1 MKYSALVGPGPTGCR
16 PEHFRDML
24 SVPRR
29 ADANR
34 LLRALSTFH
43 KCIDSGSLPDACRFI
58 TRTRLM
64 WQRKKNGKPRP
75 IKMGEVLRSCY
86 AKHLVHKHRVKLRTT
101 CLSMHQWG
109 IGLPGAAEALSHW
122 RGTIEELICDGTL
135 EPMVAADLDLVNM
148 FGNAEWP
155 SIRSAIQSHFEE
167 ALPWTK
173 WHHEQPSTTVLPC
186 KTDFDTDRGA
196 EQGDVLGSIQSSL
209 TLGAARSQ
217 HFARVG
223 DHTFYPGARDE

>member
-1 MKYSALVGPGPTGCR
+1 MGNLVQSRWVKFFAHATPNTWYTSTVSNFAPPACPCTNGALVSPA
-16 PEHFRDML
+16 L
-24 SVPRR
+24 PR
-29 ADANR
+29 
-34 LLRALSTFH
+34 H
-43 KCIDSGSLPDACRFI
+43 
-58 TRTRLM
+58 
-64 WQRKKNGKPRP
+64 
-75 IKMGEVLRSCY
+75 
-86 AKHLVHKHRVKLRTT
+86 
-101 CLSMHQWG
+101 CL
-109 IGLPGAAEALSHW
+109 I
-122 RGTIEELICDGTL
+122 RDGTL

-223 DHTFYPGARDE
+223 DRTFYPGACDEWYIDDGQAFVRPHLFDAWLHSVDAALRSFGATRGSPTQP

>member
-1 MKYSALVGPGPTGCR
+1 M
-16 PEHFRDML
+16 E
-24 SVPRR
+24 
-29 ADANR
+29 
-34 LLRALSTFH
+34 
-43 KCIDSGSLPDACRFI
+43 
-58 TRTRLM
+58 
-64 WQRKKNGKPRP
+64 KPRP

-167 ALPWTK
+167 ALPWMQIACPLT
-173 WHHEQPSTTVLPC
+173 WL
-186 KTDFDTDRGA
+186 
-196 EQGDVLGSIQSSL
+196 QSPHI
-209 TLGAARSQ
+209 AVMARL
-217 HFARVG
+217 V
-223 DHTFYPGARDE
+223 DERRRC

>member
-1 MKYSALVGPGPTGCR
+1 MDRSAVAHGGSSSDASPASFVLDSDDSPLKGVKYSALVGPGPTGCR

-86 AKHLVHKHRVKLRTT
+86 AKHLVLWYTST
-101 CLSMHQWG
+101 
-109 IGLPGAAEALSHW
+109 
-122 RGTIEELICDGTL
+122 
-135 EPMVAADLDLVNM
+135 
-148 FGNAEWP
+148 
-155 SIRSAIQSHFEE
+155 RSNFAPR
-167 ALPWTK
+167 ACPWTNGALVF
-173 WHHEQPSTTVLPC
+173 QAPLRRCPIGAVL
-186 KTDFDTDRGA
+186 
-196 EQGDVLGSIQSSL
+196 
-209 TLGAARSQ
+209 
-217 HFARVG
+217 
-223 DHTFYPGARDE
+223 